1 MGLSIRQHLRSVCK
15 RTESGAEL
23 LGSHALL
30 HRNWRFPKIRG
41 TILGVPVIRIIVF
54 GVYIGAP
61 LCRET
66 TNYSQSVAFMF
77 VVLQTKGH
85 IVLLAVSSVMKL
97 RKKRETQAEI
107 G

>member
-66 TNYSQSVAFMF
+66 VAFMF